1 MAKFRYGQGR
11 GRDWRAAAE
20 ACLAQLG
27 PGGSLGFLYV
37 TDLVSEALEEILA
50 LFRRTTGVDHWVG
63 TVGIGVCATAHEYLD
78 ECAVVAMTGE
88 FEPGSFRIF
97 RDVADEDSLAALD
110 LQCGDAP
117 AIFAMVHANPNHPGI
132 PGLVGAL
139 AEKVESGFL
148 TGGLT
153 SSRYRNVQIA
163 DEVVEGALS
172 GVAFADTVS
181 VATRL
186 TQGCTPVGPK
196 HMITAAQRN
205 VLLTLDGRPALEV
218 LKEDIGD
225 ELAGALNRIGDSVFV
240 GLPIA
245 GSDTG
250 DYLVR
255 HLVGLDPTNQLLAIG
270 EMVQPGGSVM
280 FCVRNRG
287 TAREDMS
294 RMLDSIRK
302 GLYGE
307 PRGGVYYSCLGR
319 GAALFGADSHELQM
333 IREALGDV
341 PVVGFFC
348 NGEISHN
355 RLYGY
360 TGVLTLFV

>member
-1 MAKFRYGQGR
+1 MSKFRYGHGR
-11 GRDWRAAAE
+11 GKDWHEAAQS
-20 ACLAQLG
+20 CLAQLG
-27 PGGSLGFLYV
+27 KGGTLGFLYA
-37 TDLVSEALEEILA
+37 TDLLSERLEEILT
-50 LFRRTTGVDHWVG
+50 LFRRGTGVEHWVG
-63 TVGIGVCATAHEYLD
+63 TVGMGVCATGQEYLD
-78 ECAVVAMTGE
+78 ECAIVAMTGE
-88 FEPGSFRIF
+88 FEPASFRIF
-97 RDVADEDSLAALD
+97 SDVTDQDSLEALN
-110 LQCGDAP
+110 LECGGGP
-117 AIFAMVHANPNHPGI
+117 ATFAMVHANPNHAEI
-132 PGLVGAL
+132 PALIAGL

-153 SSRYRNVQIA
+153 SSRQRNLQIA
-163 DEVVEGALS
+163 DDVSEGIIS
-172 GVAFADTVS
+172 GVAFADTVT

-186 TQGCTPVGPK
+186 TQGCTPIGPK

-218 LKEDIGD
+218 LKEDIG
-225 ELAGALNRIGDSVFV
+225 EERAESLNRIGGSVFV
-240 GLPIA
+240 GLPIP

-255 HLVGLDPTNQLLAIG
+255 HLVGLDPANQLVAIG

-280 FCVRNRG
+280 FCARNRA

-294 RMLDSIRK
+294 RMLESIRA
-302 GLYGE
+302 GLYAE

-319 GAALFGADSHELQM
+319 GAELFGADSQELKM
-333 IREALGDV
+333 IRESLGDV
-341 PVVGFFC
+341 PLVGFFC
-348 NGEISHN
+348 SGEISHN